1 MNLVGQIFDQ
11 RYEILD
17 LLGSGGLATV
27 YKAQQMEIGRI
38 VALKLLHARFSNDH
52 EFKARFLQEAQTL
65 NKLSHPN
72 IVSIYHIGCAEDE
85 TLYIVME
92 LAEGRSLAQ
101 ILNEV
106 DRLETLTAL
115 DYIKTL
121 ADALSYIHK
130 NGIIHRDLKAS
141 NIIICDQGG
150 RSIPKLIDF
159 GLSKVDFQTQRL
171 TATGDLIGTPDYMSP
186 EQCRGQRID
195 ASSDVYSL
203 TVCLFDA
210 LTGRKPYEADTPVG
224 IIFQH
229 MNEPIPLIKP
239 NDVQQF
245 HPKLNQLI
253 AKGMAKRPADR
264 FASMNEMAD
273 AITLLRNEMFDR
285 PNSSTSAPKQQRM
298 IILAII
304 AAAILIPAVFFYID
318 RDQSKT
324 STEEIG
330 TKDNTTVIPIS
341 VSALLDY
348 GSTPNIPL
356 LAREL
361 SSCRAYS
368 QLSQKGS
375 PVPQSVR
382 IRAQR
387 YFAMMLSEDYLPAT
401 ALRLC
406 QKLLK
411 EHRKLT
417 IGATAEGN
425 PAVDYNYIGMS
436 IAATLLDFGEKEAA
450 KKTLFELLHAKN
462 LSVMNRAGLSR
473 ELLKVGEVEKV
484 RDLSKKAQDTRDLA
498 ELSQAYRA
506 FGFDQE
512 SIACGIKAAEAHI
525 QPYDFE
531 YAFTLSNRAKS
542 YFLEGKAELAHEDAL
557 QLWNINDG
565 LEARR
570 YRLDTYLASL
580 ARLFAMLGDY
590 DHAILALCKICEI
603 ESTTKD
609 KQLATTKREVL
620 KLIRTEGPQ
629 KIPGLIKDMLHS
641 KFSPQEKCELLYEA
655 GKQYWPYRSIFDAIA
670 IDIIKKAPE
679 TSIDKKMHVRFLRM
693 AAADSQNAGYNT
705 LAIKYYD
712 ELLGYIQKYGFI
724 ESDDPEL
731 SFTQAHETQMS
742 VLRMLATISRTSS
755 SEAETRLR
763 NVLSKKDWQSSSAE
777 ILQIAYWFDLRDIID
792 KVAANPETASNAL
805 NIAKVSIRRNDLKTT
820 RFVLDKAQQ
829 MLNQNPDH
837 DLQIQYYLLEACY
850 HIEGNELQE
859 ATKFLIAIKPL
870 HVELTKD
877 LTLRDELCRTY
888 ALCLMLTGLDDQ
900 RRGFTKQLCKLEG
913 FQAQSKWIVW

>member
-11 RYEILD
+11 RYEILE
-17 LLGSGGLATV
+17 LLGVGGLATV

-72 IVSIYHIGCAEDE
+72 IVSIYHIGCAEDG

-101 ILNEV
+101 ILNEL
-106 DRLETLTAL
+106 DRLETLKAL

-130 NGIIHRDLKAS
+130 NGIIHRDLKPA
-141 NIIICDQGG
+141 NIIICDEDG

-159 GLSKVDFQTQRL
+159 GLSKVNFQTQRL
-171 TATGDLIGTPDYMSP
+171 TATGELIGTPDYMSP
-186 EQCRGQRID
+186 EQCRGHQID

-203 TVCLFDA
+203 TVCLFEA
-210 LTGRKPYEADTPVG
+210 LTGRKPYEADTAVG

-239 NDVQQF
+239 ADVQQF
-245 HPKLNQLI
+245 HPKLNDLF

-264 FASMNEMAD
+264 FASMDEMAG
-273 AITLLRNEMFDR
+273 AIATLSKEMVDR
-285 PNSSTSAPKQQRM
+285 PNGSTSPPKPRT

-304 AAAILIPAVFFYID
+304 AAAILIPAVFIYFD
-318 RDQSKT
+318 RTQSKKGRGESGT
-324 STEEIG
+324 SG
-330 TKDNTTVIPIS
+330 TTTIIPIS
-341 VSALLDY
+341 VSALLEFS
-348 GSTPNIPL
+348 STPNIAP

-382 IRAQR
+382 IKAQR
-387 YFAMMLSEDYLPAT
+387 YFAMMLAEDYLPAT
-401 ALRLC
+401 SLRLC

-411 EHRKLT
+411 EHRKLP

-425 PAVDYNYIGMS
+425 PAVDYNYIAMS
-436 IAATLLDFGEKEAA
+436 TAATLFDFGEKESA
-450 KKTLFELLHAKN
+450 KKVLFELLHAKN

-484 RDLSKKAQDTRDLA
+484 GDLSKKAQDTRDLA

-512 SIACGIKAAEAHI
+512 SIECGIKAAEAHI

-531 YAFTLSNRAKS
+531 YAYTLLNRAKS
-542 YFLEGKAELAHEDAL
+542 YLLQGKAELAHEDAL
-557 QLWNINDG
+557 QLWKINDG
-565 LEARR
+565 LAARR

-590 DHAILALCKICEI
+590 DHAILALCKIYEI

-609 KQLATTKREVL
+609 KQLATTKRDVL

-629 KIPGLIKDMLHS
+629 KLPGLIKDMLHS

-670 IDIIKKAPE
+670 IDILKRSPE
-679 TSIDKKMHVRFLRM
+679 TSIDKKMHARLLRM
-693 AAADSQNAGYNT
+693 AAADSENAGYNT

-712 ELLGYIQKYGFI
+712 ELLGYILNYGFI
-724 ESDDPEL
+724 ESDDPDL
-731 SFTQAHETQMS
+731 SFGQAHETQAR
-742 VLRMLATISRTSS
+742 VLRMLATISRTNSG
-755 SEAETRLR
+755 EAETLLR
-763 NVLSKKDWQSSSAE
+763 KVLSKKGWQSCSPA
-777 ILQIAYWFDLRDIID
+777 ILQIAYWYQLRDVIA
-792 KVAANPETASNAL
+792 KVAANPESASNAL
-805 NIAKVSIRRNDLKTT
+805 NNAKVSMRRNDLKTA
-820 RFVLDKAQQ
+820 RLVLDKAQQ
-829 MLNQNPDH
+829 MLTQSPDR
-837 DLQIQYYLLEACY
+837 DLQIQIYLLEACY
-850 HIEGNELQE
+850 HIERNELPD
-859 ATKFLIAIKPL
+859 AKRFLIAIEPL
-870 HVELTKD
+870 HIEHIKTF
-877 LTLRDELCRTY
+877 TLRDELCRTY
-888 ALCLMLTGLDDQ
+888 ILCLILTRLDDQ
-900 RRGFTKQLCKLEG
+900 RRGFTKELCKLEG